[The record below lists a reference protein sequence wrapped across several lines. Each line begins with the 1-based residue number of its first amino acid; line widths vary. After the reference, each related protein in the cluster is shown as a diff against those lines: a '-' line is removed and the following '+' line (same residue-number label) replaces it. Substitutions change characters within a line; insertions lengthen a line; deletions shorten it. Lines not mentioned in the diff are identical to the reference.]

1 MYSIPLGSAESRP
14 ALAPINRQSEI
25 ENRQS
30 SSSLAEGRDPS
41 YIASATLTTLRE
53 ILDPAFI
60 RSGKYPRQG
69 LRCAVNFSAMLG
81 IVTKTLRAG
90 LGLVLSFWI
99 AGAGCMFGCQNMLA
113 AAAVSNDATS
123 LEQDHATIVSGDA
136 CASSGAHDCC
146 AKKKA
151 ATSRGRTTVAV
162 ARPSLQTA
170 ALISQTESFRGGS
183 SGSRKDCPLALSRAV
198 AVTKSIDSKQVAV
211 TFAPA
216 PKALF
221 VAPSPERQTSLA
233 SKARLPN
240 RGHTYLSCCVF
251 LI

>member
-1 MYSIPLGSAESRP
+1 
-14 ALAPINRQSEI
+14 
-25 ENRQS
+25 
-30 SSSLAEGRDPS
+30 
-41 YIASATLTTLRE
+41 
-53 ILDPAFI
+53 
-60 RSGKYPRQG
+60 
-69 LRCAVNFSAMLG
+69 MLG
-81 IVTKTLRAG
+81 IVTKTLRGG

-123 LEQDHATIVSGDA
+123 LKQDHATIVSGDA

-146 AKKKA
+146 AQKK
-151 ATSRGRTTVAV
+151 ATSRARTPVAV

-170 ALISQTESFRGGS
+170 ALISQTESFRGDS

-198 AVTKSIDSKQVAV
+198 AVTKSSDSKQVAV

-216 PKALF
+216 LKALF
-221 VAPSPERQTSLA
+221 VAPSPERQTSFA